1 MNHLFNFADF
11 LFERELPDSQ
21 GKIIS
26 ILGPPGSGKGTVS
39 SILKDKYDF
48 QIVRVK
54 ELMTSD
60 PSKEVKDKVLGER
73 EMLDLIKEKINKL
86 DLSKNIIF
94 DGFPRNRKQSVI
106 LDKALG
112 EMGLGL
118 NRAIFLD
125 VEKSVAMRRLR
136 KKSEKG
142 SKSLDPEKE
151 EKRFQDY
158 EVKTLP
164 VIEQYKKSRKVLEIK
179 DLGDAQKITRSIV
192 KKLGVSEIKEKPETK
207 E

>member
-1 MNHLFNFADF
+1 MNYLLTFADF
-11 LFERELPDSQ
+11 LFEREIPDTQ
-21 GKIIS
+21 GKVIS

-73 EMLDLIKEKINKL
+73 EMLDLIKEKIKKL
-86 DLSKNIIF
+86 DLAKNIIF
-94 DGFPRNRKQSVI
+94 DGFPRNKKQSVI

-112 EMGLGL
+112 EIGLGL
-118 NRAIFLD
+118 NHAIYLNIDRA
-125 VEKSVAMRRLR
+125 VALRRL
-136 KKSEKG
+136 KKKAD
-142 SKSLDPEKE
+142 KDNKKFDE
-151 EKRFQDY
+151 EAVDKRFQDY

-164 VIEQYKKSRKVLEIK
+164 VIDQYNRSRKMIEMK
-179 DLGDAQKITRSIV
+179 DLGDADRVTRRIAKRINIASD
-192 KKLGVSEIKEKPETK
+192 SSDQE
-207 E
+207 

>member
-1 MNHLFNFADF
+1 MNHLLNFADF
-11 LFERELPDSQ
+11 LFEKELPDTQ

-48 QIVRVK
+48 QIIRVK

-60 PSKEVKDKVLGER
+60 PSKEVQGKVLGER
-73 EMLDLIKEKINKL
+73 EMLDLLKDKIKKL

-94 DGFPRNRKQSVI
+94 DGFPRNKKQSVI

-112 EMGLGL
+112 ELGLGL
-118 NRAIFLD
+118 NHAIYLNID
-125 VEKSVAMRRLR
+125 KSVALKRLK
-136 KKSEKG
+136 KKSDKDN
-142 SKSLDPEKE
+142 KKFDE
-151 EKRFQDY
+151 EAVDKRFQDY

-164 VIEQYKKSRKVLEIK
+164 VIDQYNKSRKMIEMK
-179 DLGDAQKITRSIV
+179 DLGDADRVTRRIAKRIKIS
-192 KKLGVSEIKEKPETK
+192 SNSSDQE
-207 E
+207 